1 MAVYIKN
8 PLYEFIDDEKSVVIL
23 EPEMNNIFSVDIIGL
38 KVLEVFD
45 SPTDLELLLSKVE
58 KNFFNIN
65 IEELNDLLS
74 WFNRERNDLYE
85 SKPCR

>member
-1 MAVYIKN
+1 MEETSMAVYIKN

-45 SPTDLELLLSKVE
+45 SPTDLEILLLKL
-58 KNFFNIN
+58 KKIFLI
-65 IEELNDLLS
+65 
-74 WFNRERNDLYE
+74 
-85 SKPCR
+85 